1 VAEMR
6 IVIAP
11 DSFKESLT
19 AVEVA
24 DLIEEGIRRVFEDAD
39 IEKVPIADGG
49 EGTVKAVISST
60 KGRTKEVEVT
70 GPLGEKVVAEYGI
83 IEDGETAIIEM
94 AAASGLALIK
104 DRSKRNPMI
113 TTTYGTGEL
122 IKDALGEG
130 VRRIIV
136 GIGGSATVDGGCG
149 MAQALGVGFIN
160 GSGKEIGFGG
170 GALKDLVRIDMSG
183 LDPRIKDVEIIVASD
198 VTNPLLGPQGA
209 ARVYGPQKGATPE
222 MVEEL
227 ERGLETLGAVIAKDI
242 GIDVREMPG
251 GGAAGGLGAG
261 LVAFL
266 GAKIRNGFELIAEL
280 CGLED
285 KIKSADLVV
294 TGEGRMDRQTI
305 KGKAPMGVAKMA
317 RKYGV
322 PVIAICGSLAF
333 EASLLY
339 DRGID
344 AMDSSVTEPMTLEE
358 AISRAPSL
366 LIAAAER
373 AMRMVR
379 VGMGICSRLS

>member
-1 VAEMR
+1 
-6 IVIAP
+6 
-11 DSFKESLT
+11 
-19 AVEVA
+19 
-24 DLIEEGIRRVFEDAD
+24 
-39 IEKVPIADGG
+39 
-49 EGTVKAVISST
+49 
-60 KGRTKEVEVT
+60 
-70 GPLGEKVVAEYGI
+70 
-83 IEDGETAIIEM
+83 
-94 AAASGLALIK
+94 
-104 DRSKRNPMI
+104 
-113 TTTYGTGEL
+113 
-122 IKDALGEG
+122 
-130 VRRIIV
+130 
-136 GIGGSATVDGGCG
+136 

-160 GSGKEIGFGG
+160 GNGKEVGFGG
-170 GALKDLVRIDMSG
+170 GALKDLVRIDMSR

>member
-1 VAEMR
+1 MR